1 MFFEYK
7 DGVNYYLMEK
17 ELIISSKVENLRLV
31 EKLVDEVSAQYNLST
46 EVYGNIL
53 ISCIEAANNA
63 ISHGNKLDPEKN
75 VSMKVVLKGK
85 TLTITTKDEGKGFN
99 FNNIPDP
106 TAPENIEKVSGRGIF
121 LMEQLSDNLEFK
133 DEGRI
138 SILTF
143 NL

>member
-1 MFFEYK
+1 
-7 DGVNYYLMEK
+7 MEK
-17 ELIISSKVENLRLV
+17 ELIISSKIENLRLV
-31 EKLVDEVSAQYNLST
+31 EKLVDEISAQNNLST

-63 ISHGNKLDPEKN
+63 ISHGNKLDPTKN
-75 VSMKVVLKGK
+75 VTMKVIIKGK
-85 TLTITTKDEGKGFN
+85 TLTIITKDEGKGFN
-99 FNNIPDP
+99 FNDIPDP
-106 TAPENIEKVSGRGIF
+106 TAPENIEKVSGRGVF
-121 LMEQLSDNLEFK
+121 LMGQLSDRLEFQ